1 MFKQNFW
8 HNRLSIVSVMVAA
21 IIIFQGAL
29 WAADDFTLAQLV
41 TGVNLL
47 REEIQSGELLL
58 GITGYE
64 SPVMTVMEAQQW
76 LSDRRAEV
84 RQDVAQRVTAD
95 PNYAG
100 ERHYDYHMRQYSE
113 IFQSLVDKIDFVRD
127 ASVAFE
133 VYGAPPLLGRRSDNF
148 RYRSVMNNRLI
159 DYSKPYYT
167 PIYLISIFD
176 GESQK
181 VAYEYRREGVD
192 SEDRYAG
199 YQEGDFDVYAQFG
212 RGLATIPLDAAR
224 LVKRETIDG
233 IRSYLVEFEMDV
245 LPISVRYW
253 IAPEKGYCILKAE
266 YIEKR
271 SGLPPVIHYVISNSD
286 FRQFSEGIWYPTH
299 RTVTSYFLE
308 GSRQGEIQSEERFAV
323 KAAVFNVSFPAD
335 YFGIGTELI
344 ANRSVES
351 ASTDSARARSAGSS
365 PALLECGP
373 RSLLMI
379 CNLLGVETSFA
390 ELAELS
396 AFSPETG
403 TTMAGLYSAAQR
415 KGLNPVGIKAGISDL
430 QQLEKPVIAHVNQDH
445 FLVVTRV
452 AENQVY
458 CLDPV
463 ELYGVLSFDEFEK
476 IWGGYLL
483 LFTVDR
489 QTDKQAAEVVA
500 AAEPPQANQQPVPNK
515 VEVAGK
521 VEVASPPAVKAALP
535 VEIASP
541 IHDFGEVFGGTEV
554 AHIFTFTN
562 RGDEVLEITDVESS
576 CYCTTGF
583 LSDTRIP
590 PGGTGKIKVA
600 FKAPPRSEVVHEVV
614 KLTTNQA
621 AFPHFELAVKATVIT
636 PFEAIPASLML
647 GKISSSSFSGRHL
660 LLRQTLAQQAEVV
673 GIKPSSEYILAELVP
688 PSRNGNVRIQIT
700 VGSGMPVG
708 TFRESLGLD
717 FAYDG
722 RRYSWSVPISGE
734 ILGDVSVSPKRLFL
748 GIVKPSEVP
757 RKRVQLSRIRGDHL
771 EISSVQTSSQY
782 VDAQVETL
790 ESGNRYE
797 VQLSIGAGAP
807 AGDLTDTLIIRTNS
821 KNQPEIKIPIY
832 GIVKR

>member
-1 MFKQNFW
+1 M
-8 HNRLSIVSVMVAA
+8 
-21 IIIFQGAL
+21 
-29 WAADDFTLAQLV
+29 
-41 TGVNLL
+41 
-47 REEIQSGELLL
+47 
-58 GITGYE
+58 
-64 SPVMTVMEAQQW
+64 
-76 LSDRRAEV
+76 
-84 RQDVAQRVTAD
+84 
-95 PNYAG
+95 
-100 ERHYDYHMRQYSE
+100 
-113 IFQSLVDKIDFVRD
+113 
-127 ASVAFE
+127 
-133 VYGAPPLLGRRSDNF
+133 
-148 RYRSVMNNRLI
+148 
-159 DYSKPYYT
+159 
-167 PIYLISIFD
+167 ISIFD

-224 LVKRETIDG
+224 LVGQETINDV
-233 IRSYLVEFEMDV
+233 SCYLVEFEVDGF
-245 LPISVRYW
+245 PISVRYW
-253 IAPEKGYCILKAE
+253 IAPEKGYCILRAE

-271 SGLPPVIHYVISNSD
+271 SGLPPLIHYVVYNSD
-286 FRQFSEGIWYPTH
+286 FRQFSEGIWYPTR

-308 GSRQGEIQSEERFAV
+308 GSRQGEIQSEERLEV

-335 YFGIGTELI
+335 YFGIGAELI
-344 ANRSVES
+344 ANQSVES
-351 ASTDSARARSAGSS
+351 AATDSARARSAGSS

-415 KGLNPVGIKAGISDL
+415 KGLNPVGVKTGISDL

-445 FLVVTRV
+445 FLVVTRIE
-452 AENQVY
+452 ENSVY

-463 ELYGVLSFDEFEK
+463 ELYGVLSLDEFEK
-476 IWGGYLL
+476 IWGGHLL
-483 LFTVDR
+483 LFTVDK
-489 QTDKQAAEVVA
+489 QADKQAAEAVA
-500 AAEPPQANQQPVPNK
+500 EANPQPVPNK
-515 VEVAGK
+515 VEVANQ
-521 VEVASPPAVKAALP
+521 VEAASPPTVKADVP
-535 VEIASP
+535 SPIEIASP
-541 IHDFGEVFGGTEV
+541 VHDFGEVFGGTDME
-554 AHIFTFTN
+554 HIFTFTN
-562 RGDEVLEITDVESS
+562 RGDEVLEITNVESS

-590 PGGTGKIKVA
+590 PGETGRIEVA
-600 FKAPPRSEVVHEVV
+600 FKAPPRSETVHEVV

-621 AFPHFELAVKATVIT
+621 ALPHFELAVKATVIT

-647 GKISSSSFSGRHL
+647 GKISPSSFSGRHL

-673 GIKPSSEYILAELVP
+673 GIKPSSEYILAELAP

-722 RRYSWSVPISGE
+722 RRYSWGVPISGE
-734 ILGDVSVSPKRLFL
+734 ILGDVSVSPQRLFL

-807 AGDLTDTLIIRTNS
+807 AGDLTDTLIVRTNS

-832 GIVKR
+832 GVVKR

>member
-1 MFKQNFW
+1 MFKKNLFP
-8 HNRLSIVSVMVAA
+8 IMIAA

-47 REEIQSGELLL
+47 RGEIQSGELLL

-64 SPVMTVMEAQQW
+64 SPMKTVMEAQQW

-84 RQDVAQRVTAD
+84 RQDVAQRVKAD
-95 PNYAG
+95 PEYAG
-100 ERHYDYHMRQYSE
+100 ERHYDYYMQQYSE
-113 IFQSLVDKIDFVRD
+113 IFQSLVDKKDFVRD
-127 ASVAFE
+127 KSVAFE
-133 VYGAPPLLGRRSDNF
+133 VYGAPPPFGRRSDNF

-159 DYSKPYYT
+159 DLSKPYHIPDY
-167 PIYLISIFD
+167 YISIFD
-176 GESQK
+176 GETQK
-181 VAYEYRREGVD
+181 IAYENRD
-192 SEDRYAG
+192 PN
-199 YQEGDFDVYAQFG
+199 GDFENKHSGDLESEFDGYDQFG

-233 IRSYLVEFEMDV
+233 IRSYLVEFEMDG

-266 YIEKR
+266 YIQKR
-271 SGLPPVIHYVISNSD
+271 SGVPPVIHQVVYNSD

-308 GSRQGEIQSEERFAV
+308 GSRQGEIQSEERVEV

-335 YFGIGTELI
+335 YFRIDTEPI
-344 ANRSVES
+344 ATQSVES
-351 ASTDSARARSAGSS
+351 ASPDNDGDRAAGSS

-379 CNLLGVETSFA
+379 CNLLGVEASFA
-390 ELAELS
+390 ELSELS

-403 TTMAGLYSAAQR
+403 TTMAGLYKAAQS
-415 KGLNPVGIKAGISDL
+415 KGLNPVGVKAGISDL

-463 ELYGVLSFDEFEK
+463 ELYGVLSLDEFEK
-476 IWGGYLL
+476 IWGGHLL
-483 LFTVDR
+483 LFTVD
-489 QTDKQAAEVVA
+489 KQAEKQTVEAVAEAVA
-500 AAEPPQANQQPVPNK
+500 EANPQPVPNK
-515 VEVAGK
+515 VEVANQ
-521 VEVASPPAVKAALP
+521 VPPAVKADVLSP
-535 VEIASP
+535 IEIASP

-590 PGGTGKIKVA
+590 PGETGRIEVA
-600 FKAPPRSEVVHEVV
+600 FKAPARAEVVQEVV
-614 KLTTNQA
+614 KLTTNQS

-636 PFEAIPASLML
+636 PFEAIPANLML
-647 GKISSSSFSGRHL
+647 GKISPSSFSGRHL
-660 LLRQTLAQQAEVV
+660 LLRQRLAQQAEVV
-673 GIKPSSEYILAELVP
+673 GIKPSSEYILAELEP
-688 PSRNGNVRIQIT
+688 PSRNGNVHIQIT

-708 TFRESLGLD
+708 TFTERLGLD

-734 ILGDVSVSPKRLFL
+734 ILGDVSVSPQRLFL

-757 RKRVQLSRIRGDHL
+757 RKRVQLSRLRGDHL
-771 EISSVQTSSQY
+771 EISSVQTGSQY

-797 VQLSIGAGAP
+797 VELSIGAGAP
-807 AGDLTDTLIIRTNS
+807 EGDLTDTLIVRTNS

-832 GIVKR
+832 GVVKR

>member
-1 MFKQNFW
+1 MFKKYCW
-8 HNRLSIVSVMVAA
+8 KKRPSLLSSIVA
-21 IIIFQGAL
+21 IFVFLQGAL
-29 WAADDFTLAQLV
+29 CYANDFTLAQLV

-47 REEIQSGELLL
+47 RGEIRSGELLVSS
-58 GITGYE
+58 TGYE

-76 LSDRRAEV
+76 LSDRRVEV
-84 RQDVAQRVTAD
+84 RQEVAQRVKAD
-95 PNYAG
+95 PEYDG
-100 ERHYDYHMRQYSE
+100 ERHYTYHMQQYSE
-113 IFQSLVDKIDFVRD
+113 VFQRLVDKIQFHREK
-127 ASVAFE
+127 SVAFE
-133 VYGAPPLLGRRSDNF
+133 VYGAPPPFGERLDNF

-159 DYSKPYYT
+159 DRSKPYYI
-167 PIYLISIFD
+167 PDYYISIFD
-176 GESQK
+176 GETQK
-181 VAYEYRREGVD
+181 IAYEHRYQNADFENKHSGNRE
-192 SEDRYAG
+192 SEFAVYDR
-199 YQEGDFDVYAQFG
+199 FG
-212 RGLATIPLDAAR
+212 RGIATIPLDAAR
-224 LVKRETIDG
+224 LVRQETINDV
-233 IRSYLVEFEMDV
+233 RCYLVEFQMDTAPM
-245 LPISVRYW
+245 LVRYW
-253 IAPEKGYCILKAE
+253 IAPDKGYCILKAE
-266 YIEKR
+266 YIVKQ
-271 SGLPPVIHYVISNSD
+271 SALPPVIHQVVYNSD
-286 FRQFSEGIWYPTH
+286 FRQFSEGIWYPTQ

-308 GSRQGEIQSEERFAV
+308 GSRQGEIKSEERLEV

-344 ANRSVES
+344 ASQSVES
-351 ASTDSARARSAGSS
+351 APSDSASDRSAGSS

-373 RSLLMI
+373 QSLLMI

-390 ELAELS
+390 ELSELS
-396 AFSPETG
+396 AFSPEAG

-415 KGLNPVGIKAGISDL
+415 KGLNPVGVKAGISDL

-614 KLTTNQA
+614 KLTTNQSA
-621 AFPHFELAVKATVIT
+621 LPHFELAVKATVIT
-636 PFEAIPASLML
+636 PFEAIPASLLL
-647 GKISSSSFSGRHL
+647 GKISPSSFSGRHL

-673 GIKPSSEYILAELVP
+673 EIKPSSEYIFAELEP

-734 ILGDVSVSPKRLFL
+734 ILGDVSVSPQRLFL

-757 RKRVQLSRIRGDHL
+757 RKHVQLSRIRGDHL

-782 VDAQVETL
+782 VDAQVKTL

-832 GIVKR
+832 GVVKR

>member
-1 MFKQNFW
+1 MLKQNLW
-8 HNRLSIVSVMVAA
+8 HNRLSIVSVTVAV

-29 WAADDFTLAQLV
+29 YSADDFTLAQLV

-58 GITGYE
+58 SITGYE
-64 SPVMTVMEAQQW
+64 SPIMTLIEAQQW
-76 LSDRRAEV
+76 LAERKVEV
-84 RQDVAQRVTAD
+84 RQEAAQRVKAD
-95 PNYAG
+95 PDYDG
-100 ERHYDYHMRQYSE
+100 ERHYDHYMQQYSE
-113 IFQSLVDKIDFVRD
+113 IFQRLVDKIDFVRD
-127 ASVAFE
+127 TSVAFE
-133 VYGAPPLLGRRSDNF
+133 VYGAPPPFGQRSDNF
-148 RYRSVMNNRLI
+148 RYRSVMNDRLI

-167 PIYLISIFD
+167 PDYSISIFD
-176 GESQK
+176 GETQK
-181 VAYEYRREGVD
+181 VAREHRREGVD
-192 SEDRYAG
+192 FDERYAG
-199 YQEGDFDVYAQFG
+199 NQEGVFDVYDQFG

-266 YIEKR
+266 YIGKPD
-271 SGLPPVIHYVISNSD
+271 GLPPVLRSRVYNSG
-286 FRQFSEGIWYPTH
+286 FRQFSEGIWYPTR

-344 ANRSVES
+344 ANQSVES

-379 CNLLGVETSFA
+379 CNLLGIETSFA
-390 ELAELS
+390 ELSELS

-415 KGLNPVGIKAGISDL
+415 KGLNPVGVKAGISDL

-445 FLVVTRV
+445 FLVVTRIE
-452 AENQVY
+452 ENSVY

-463 ELYGVLSFDEFEK
+463 ELYGVLSLDEFEK
-476 IWGGYLL
+476 IWDGHLL
-483 LFTVDR
+483 LFTIDK
-489 QTDKQAAEVVA
+489 QTDKQAAEAVA

-515 VEVAGK
+515 VEV
-521 VEVASPPAVKAALP
+521 VSPPAVRADVP
-535 VEIASP
+535 SPIEIASP

-554 AHIFTFTN
+554 EHIFTFTN
-562 RGDEVLEITDVESS
+562 RGEDVLEITNVESS
-576 CYCTTGF
+576 CYCTTGL

-590 PGGTGKIKVA
+590 PGGIGRIKVA
-600 FKAPPRSEVVHEVV
+600 FKAPPRSEVVNEVV
-614 KLTTNQA
+614 KLTTNQSEL
-621 AFPHFELAVKATVIT
+621 PHFELALKATVIT
-636 PFEAIPASLML
+636 PFEAIPASLLL
-647 GKISSSSFSGRHL
+647 GKISPSSFSGRHL

-673 GIKPSSEYILAELVP
+673 GIKPSSEYILAELEP

-700 VGSGMPVG
+700 VDSGMPVG

-734 ILGDVSVSPKRLFL
+734 ILGDVSVSPQRLFL

-797 VQLSIGAGAP
+797 VQLLIGAGTP

-832 GIVKR
+832 GVVKR

>member
-1 MFKQNFW
+1 MFKKYCW
-8 HNRLSIVSVMVAA
+8 KKRPSLLSSLVA
-21 IIIFQGAL
+21 IFVFLQGAL
-29 WAADDFTLAQLV
+29 CYANDFTLAQLV

-47 REEIQSGELLL
+47 RGEIRSGELLVSS
-58 GITGYE
+58 TGYE
-64 SPVMTVMEAQQW
+64 SAVMTVMEAQQW
-76 LSDRRAEV
+76 LSDRRVEV
-84 RQDVAQRVTAD
+84 RQEVAQRVKAD
-95 PNYAG
+95 PEYDG
-100 ERHYDYHMRQYSE
+100 ERHYTYYMQQYSE
-113 IFQSLVDKIDFVRD
+113 VFQRLVDKTQFHREK
-127 ASVAFE
+127 SVAFE
-133 VYGAPPLLGRRSDNF
+133 LYGAPPPFGQRLDNF

-159 DYSKPYYT
+159 DRSKPYYI
-167 PIYLISIFD
+167 PDYYISIFD
-176 GESQK
+176 GETQK
-181 VAYEYRREGVD
+181 IAYEHRYQNADFENKHSGDRE
-192 SEDRYAG
+192 SEFAG
-199 YQEGDFDVYAQFG
+199 YDRFG
-212 RGLATIPLDAAR
+212 RGRATIPLDAAR
-224 LVKRETIDG
+224 LVRQETINDV
-233 IRSYLVEFEMDV
+233 RCYLVEFQIDTAPV
-245 LPISVRYW
+245 LVRYW
-253 IAPEKGYCILKAE
+253 IAPDKGYCILKAE
-266 YIEKR
+266 YIVKQ
-271 SGLPPVIHYVISNSD
+271 SALPPVTHQVVYNSD
-286 FRQFSEGIWYPTH
+286 FRQFSEGIWYPTQ
-299 RTVTSYFLE
+299 RTVTSHFLE
-308 GSRQGEIQSEERFAV
+308 GSRQGEIKSEERLEV

-335 YFGIGTELI
+335 YFRIDTETI
-344 ANRSVES
+344 ASQGVES
-351 ASTDSARARSAGSS
+351 APTNSDGDRSVGSS

-396 AFSPETG
+396 AFSIETG

-415 KGLNPVGIKAGISDL
+415 KGLNPVGVKASISDL

-463 ELYGVLSFDEFEK
+463 ELYGVLSLDEFKK
-476 IWGGYLL
+476 IWGGHLL
-483 LFTVDR
+483 LFTVD
-489 QTDKQAAEVVA
+489 KQAEKQTAEAVA
-500 AAEPPQANQQPVPNK
+500 AANPQPVPNK
-515 VEVAGK
+515 VEVANQ
-521 VEVASPPAVKAALP
+521 VEVASPPAVKAVLP

-541 IHDFGEVFGGTEV
+541 IYDFGEVFGGTEV

-583 LSDTRIP
+583 LSDTRIQ
-590 PGGTGKIKVA
+590 PGETGRIEVA
-600 FKAPPRSEVVHEVV
+600 FKAPPRSETVHEVV

-621 AFPHFELAVKATVIT
+621 ALPHFELAVKATVIT
-636 PFEAIPASLML
+636 PFEAIPARLLL
-647 GKISSSSFSGRHL
+647 GKISPSSFSGRHL

-673 GIKPSSEYILAELVP
+673 EIKPSSEYILAELQP

-722 RRYSWSVPISGE
+722 RRYSWGVPISGE
-734 ILGDVSVSPKRLFL
+734 ILGDVSVSPQRLFL

-757 RKRVQLSRIRGDHL
+757 RKRVQLSRLRGDHL

-807 AGDLTDTLIIRTNS
+807 VGDLTDTLIVRTNS

-832 GIVKR
+832 GVVKR